1 MPAGAAPSGAF
12 AAIVDDPAAHPLL
25 LAHAA
30 PRRPALRLPEVV
42 ERRRLAHTGLYG
54 ELLHQSVAEYCIT
67 IGVRSERRE
76 LVVAGLGRRE
86 REFSARDRD
95 ELDLVRP
102 APEDALRDAPERER
116 LVPALAA
123 NPPPGG
129 GAGVPVIPARD
140 RRLPCRPAA

>member
-1 MPAGAAPSGAF
+1 M
-12 AAIVDDPAAHPLL
+12 
-25 LAHAA
+25 
-30 PRRPALRLPEVV
+30 V
-42 ERRRLAHTGLYG
+42 ECRRLSHIGLYG
-54 ELLHQSVAEYCIT
+54 ELLHPSGAEYCIT

-76 LVVAGLGRRE
+76 MVVAGLGRSE
-86 REFSARDRD
+86 REFSERDRD

-123 NPPPGG
+123 NPPPGE

-140 RRLPCRPAA
+140 RLCLAGLQREIASSSRP